1 MGDWV
6 RICLDRARVQSKV
19 PLTFTL
25 KKRVNSGTSTLVMSA
40 GACTPTC
47 HVNLELANSLG
58 ENYRW
63 NEKVLMLF
71 SSSVAPP
78 AFTRSDQKKKAD

>member
-1 MGDWV
+1 MSNDGYLRPRLCAGVDCLGREERWTGGWV

-47 HVNLELANSLG
+47 HANLELAYSLSK
-58 ENYRW
+58 R
-63 NEKVLMLF
+63 
-71 SSSVAPP
+71 
-78 AFTRSDQKKKAD
+78 R